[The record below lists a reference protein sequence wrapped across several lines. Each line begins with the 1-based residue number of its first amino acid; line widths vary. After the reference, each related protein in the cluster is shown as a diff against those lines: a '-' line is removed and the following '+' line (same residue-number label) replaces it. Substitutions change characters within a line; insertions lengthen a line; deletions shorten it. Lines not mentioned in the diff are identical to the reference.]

1 LARDS
6 GEKVSEGLT
15 RQQRYYLKHQERL
28 VQEARD
34 KRATDPEK
42 HKSYVRK
49 WKARNPE
56 RERVRNLAQ
65 FGLTIEDYDA
75 MHAAQGGVCAICN
88 QPETSNRGGKVYRLA
103 VDHDHNTGQ
112 VRGLLCFK
120 CNSAMGS
127 FEKRNVPLE
136 NVIRFLEGNND

>member
-1 LARDS
+1 MEFGQRL
-6 GEKVSEGLT
+6 KVSEGLT

-42 HKSYVRK
+42 HKGYVRK
-49 WKARNPE
+49 WKAKNPE

-65 FGLTIEDYDA
+65 FGMTIKDYDA
-75 MHAAQGGVCAICN
+75 MHEAQGGVCAICN
-88 QPETSNRGGKVYRLA
+88 QPETSNRGGRVYRLA
-103 VDHDHNTGQ
+103 VDHDHNTGK

-136 NVIRFLEGNND
+136 NVIRFLEGKND

>member
-1 LARDS
+1 MT
-6 GEKVSEGLT
+6 ENLT

-28 VQEARD
+28 RQKARD
-34 KRATDPEK
+34 KRAADPEK
-42 HKSYVRK
+42 YKGYVRK
-49 WKARNPE
+49 WKAKNPD

-75 MHAAQGGVCAICN
+75 MYEAQGGVCAICK
-88 QPETSNRGGKVYRLA
+88 QPETSQRDGKVYRLA
-103 VDHDHNTGQ
+103 VDHNHNTGQ

-127 FEKRNVPLE
+127 FEKRGIPLE
-136 NVIRFLEGNND
+136 NVIRFLERESDCD

>member
-1 LARDS
+1 MSD
-6 GEKVSEGLT
+6 GLT
-15 RQQRYYLKHQERL
+15 RQQRYYLKHKERL

-34 KRATDPEK
+34 KRAKDPEK

-49 WKARNPE
+49 WKSKNPD

-65 FGLTIEDYDA
+65 FGLTVEQYDA
-75 MHAAQGGVCAICN
+75 MHEAQGGVCAICK
-88 QPETSNRGGKVYRLA
+88 QPETSSRGGKVYRLA
-103 VDHDHNTGQ
+103 VDHNHNTGE

-127 FEKRNVPLE
+127 FEKRGVPLE
-136 NVIRFLEGNND
+136 NVIRFLERDTNE

>member
-1 LARDS
+1 MIDS
-6 GEKVSEGLT
+6 NLT
-15 RQQRYYLKHQERL
+15 RQQRYYLKNKERL
-28 VQEARD
+28 VQNARD
-34 KRATDPEK
+34 KRAADPEK
-42 HKSYVRK
+42 HKGYVRK
-49 WKARNPE
+49 WKSKNPD

-65 FGLTIEDYDA
+65 FGMTIEDYDA
-75 MHAAQGGVCAICN
+75 MHKAQGGVCAICN
-88 QPETSNRGGKVYRLA
+88 QPETSSRGGKVYRLA

-136 NVIRFLEGNND
+136 NVIKFLKGGAQ

>member
-1 LARDS
+1 
-6 GEKVSEGLT
+6 VSDGLT
-15 RQQRYYLKHQERL
+15 RQQRYYLKNKERL

-34 KRATDPEK
+34 KRAKDPDK
-42 HKSYVRK
+42 HKGYVYK
-49 WKARNPE
+49 WKSRNPD

-75 MHAAQGGVCAICN
+75 MHEAQGGVCAICKH
-88 QPETSNRGGKVYRLA
+88 PETSSRGGKVYRLA
-103 VDHDHNTGQ
+103 VDHDHTTGQ

-136 NVIRFLEGNND
+136 NVIKFLKGDPSD

>member
-1 LARDS
+1 
-6 GEKVSEGLT
+6 VSDGLT

-28 VQEARD
+28 RQEARD
-34 KRATDPEK
+34 KRAKEPEK
-42 HKSYVRK
+42 HKNYVYN
-49 WKARNPE
+49 WKSKNPE

-75 MHAAQGGVCAICN
+75 MHEAQGGVCAICK
-88 QPETSNRGGKVYRLA
+88 QPETSSRGGKVYRLA
-103 VDHDHNTGQ
+103 VDHDHTTGQ

-120 CNSAMGS
+120 CNSSMGS

-136 NVIRFLEGNND
+136 NVIKFLEGEPNE